1 MPMPM
6 LLPTDTSFRDA
17 VRRADVGLLAGL
29 LDAQHC
35 SPAVFGIL
43 VRHED
48 PRLRYLGLV
57 LLAERVG
64 SDRTGGEREM
74 AEFAGLLPASVG
86 GAPEEALVLA
96 RLHERLGP
104 YLRGPYLRGSGTG
117 ESGLRG
123 PGLPAWRTA
132 DLPVRVRIAW
142 LRAELLNEP
151 TVLRTEPRGELLY
164 QAVREATA
172 AAAHRPERLVN
183 ELLDS
188 GDPVLQA
195 DALRLTREGLHAGL
209 LAPVRV
215 RGHVISLLGADSAEV
230 VTAALDE
237 LAEPW
242 AALDPLA
249 PGLLA
254 PFLAA
259 DSVITRPGAAA
270 AALGAAARH
279 GHDGLLWQ
287 VVDDADLPPVLRR
300 RAMELLGELADR
312 GDIGALTAVAAG
324 DPLLFAGSAV
334 TCLRGLHRRGHFP
347 DGPHVPAVIGLA
359 LADHS
364 VAPHE
369 VATILFTC
377 RHETLRVL
385 TDTDAGDPTWPRRL
399 ALLVALAGQGA
410 GRLPIGEAIARV
422 LPSAPAPAPFLDAI
436 RALRHADAEDAVITL
451 LPSAPAAALDALEAI
466 GGHRTATALRQGLGL
481 AAKAGG
487 GETGGGETGQGETG
501 GGETG
506 RGETGGGE
514 TGRGEIAPHLR
525 AVRNRALEV
534 LWHLTDDPARRQAL
548 LVRLDP
554 ADLPTRIAADLGGP
568 DERELAL
575 LSSHPDPD
583 LPVAA
588 LCRLAAHGGA
598 GTLPVIA
605 DLLLRVVADL
615 AASREP
621 GAAAPVPDTGSPAGQ
636 PAGEPVVPQEVLD
649 AVHDLG
655 RRLHLRGRIRP
666 VCLLDAANPR
676 EAGHALVATMAL
688 DLLDRPGLSGGEQ
701 TILLELLLRAP
712 YEGTRARVHRLLR
725 HRDRHVRKHVIALL
739 AREAGGDDAQALS
752 ATLIA
757 LTAAQD
763 IQTVRQA
770 LLALGHARARWAST
784 AIAARLGHPNMNVR
798 KTAARVLVG
807 SGTSA
812 AVPALL
818 FQLGHQDNPGLRG
831 TLVEALRAILGDAYP
846 ATVLAAGEQS
856 EDDGRVRELLLAGLD
871 RTLPARSVLALDG
884 QASRVAPTLLALVAS
899 GRVGLASGKA
909 EDLAAAMTG
918 HGITPPGVPRS
929 AEDAGAD
936 RDAEALATE
945 GWRAPVALRLAARR
959 EPPRPA
965 RLRELRPQLP
975 DWLRLA
981 ASHPA
986 ERVGVLRLTLGLCP
1000 APWTAGELTEFAR
1013 SARVLLDGLAEA
1025 PTAERHDLMAVLE
1038 AVAPTLPAIERF
1050 AVAEAVRALPAA
1062 PSDSPST
1069 LTLLRALDAVLVRAD
1084 LEQALDSARLGAN
1097 PGRAE
1102 SAVLREAFAAPQSPA
1117 TPQPFAGPPSPAAT
1131 AQAEAEAWRA
1141 ALDAAVRAPGALEE
1155 FRLLCRQRAGV
1166 DAAYGVPGSRDR
1178 LTALIDAHA
1187 TAGPGVRALLIDWM
1201 TEIQPLDAPPWTLTE
1216 TARAGARSDIGARA
1230 PRPRTVRVDDLDQ
1243 PAPRPRT
1250 VRVDDLDQPR
1260 STALRE
1266 RLLAMLRASAP
1277 DRRHAAALALLKW
1290 PEPEGVLPVLRAFLR
1305 GRVDVPVGAAL
1316 AGALSVLDEG
1326 ELRADG
1332 VLRDRVALVASRLDP
1347 PELEPLVPLLLEWW
1361 EHDPASGG
1369 SEIGRALHRVP
1380 ADVLAEHLGDR
1391 LEAGAWGFLD
1401 LLGGRSLLR
1410 TPALTRTCRR
1420 LRAEGR
1426 DDLADTLLLVEGPLR
1441 RPDSVRQD
1449 AADLAALRE
1458 RAPAASAGASAPPSR
1473 QELLELARTGDP
1485 VRIRHAL
1492 ARLAE
1497 DHDGPDADWDPELR
1511 ELIGTLLRHPKPKV
1525 RLHAHRTSRAV
1536 LDRQAYLHHTSV
1548 LLDDPQPDLVRTAI
1562 RTLCRAGWT
1571 PAVPAVTGLLEHPH
1585 PVVRRAAAEGLVGMG
1600 APAVPA
1606 LRRAVVHA
1614 RPDRRSLY
1622 ADVLERITAGQAV

>member
-1 MPMPM
+1 MP
-6 LLPTDTSFRDA
+6 LPADTSFRDA
-17 VRRADVGLLAGL
+17 VRRADVGLPAGL
-29 LDAQHC
+29 LDARHC
-35 SPAVFGIL
+35 SPAVLGIL

-86 GAPEEALVLA
+86 GTPEEALVLA

-104 YLRGPYLRGSGTG
+104 YLRGAGRGGPG
-117 ESGLRG
+117 RRN

-151 TVLRTEPRGELLY
+151 TVIRKEPRGELLY
-164 QAVREATA
+164 QAVRETTAT
-172 AAAHRPERLVN
+172 AAHRPERLVN

-215 RGHVISLLGADSAEV
+215 RAHVISLLGAGSAEV

-237 LAEPW
+237 LAQPW
-242 AALDPLA
+242 AALEPLA
-249 PGLLA
+249 SGPLA

-270 AALGAAARH
+270 AALRAAAHH

-287 VVDDADLPPVLRR
+287 VVDDPDLPPVLRR

-312 GDIGALTAVAAG
+312 GDIGVLTAVAAR

-334 TCLRGLHRRGHFP
+334 ACLRGLHRRGHFP
-347 DGPHVPAVIGLA
+347 DVPHVPAVVGLA

-385 TDTDAGDPTWPRRL
+385 ADTDAGDPTWPRRL

-410 GRLPIGEAIARV
+410 GQLPIGEAIARV

-481 AAKAGG
+481 AGKAGG
-487 GETGGGETGQGETG
+487 GEAGGGEAGRGETA
-501 GGETG
+501 GGEAG
-506 RGETGGGE
+506 RGETGG
-514 TGRGEIAPHLR
+514 GEIAPHLR

-554 ADLPTRIAADLGGP
+554 ADLPTRVAADLGGP

-575 LSSHPDPD
+575 LSSHLDPD

-621 GAAAPVPDTGSPAGQ
+621 GAAAPVPDTGS

-712 YEGTRARVHRLLR
+712 YESTRARVHRLLR

-807 SGTSA
+807 SGTPA

-818 FQLGHQDNPGLRG
+818 LQLGHQDNPGLRG
-831 TLVEALRAILGDAYP
+831 SLVEALRAILGDAYP
-846 ATVLAAGEQS
+846 ATVLAAAEQS
-856 EDDGRVRELLLAGLD
+856 GDGGRVRELLLAGLD
-871 RTLPARSVLALDG
+871 RTLSARSVLALDG
-884 QASRVAPTLLALVAS
+884 QGSRVAPTLLALVAS
-899 GRVGLASGKA
+899 GRVGLASGKV

-918 HGITPPGVPRS
+918 HGITPPGVPRP

-936 RDAEALATE
+936 RDAEALAAE

-959 EPPRPA
+959 ELPRPT

-986 ERVGVLRLTLGLCP
+986 ERVGVLRLALGLCP
-1000 APWTAGELTEFAR
+1000 APWTTGELSEFAR
-1013 SARVLLDGLAEA
+1013 SAGVLLDGLAEA
-1025 PTAERHDLMAVLE
+1025 PTAGRRDLLAVLE
-1038 AVAPTLPAIERF
+1038 AVAPTLPTIEKL

-1062 PSDSPST
+1062 PSDRPAT
-1069 LTLLRALDAVLVRAD
+1069 LTLLRALGAVLVRAD
-1084 LEQALDSARLGAN
+1084 LEQALDAARLAAH
-1097 PGRAE
+1097 PGQAE
-1102 SAVLREAFAAPQSPA
+1102 SAVLREAFAAPQ
-1117 TPQPFAGPPSPAAT
+1117 SPAAT

-1141 ALDAAVRAPGALEE
+1141 ALDAAVRTPGALEE
-1155 FRLLCRQRAGV
+1155 FRGLCRQRDGVATAAAVDAADGADGAAVV

-1178 LTALIDAHA
+1178 LAALIDAHA
-1187 TAGPGVRALLIDWM
+1187 TAGPGVRAALIDWM
-1201 TEIQPLDAPPWTLTE
+1201 TEMQPLDAPPWTLTE
-1216 TARAGARSDIGARA
+1216 TARAGARSDARA
-1230 PRPRTVRVDDLDQ
+1230 Q
-1243 PAPRPRT
+1243 APRPRT

-1277 DRRHAAALALLKW
+1277 DRRHTAALALLKW

-1305 GRVDVPVGAAL
+1305 GRVDVPVGAGL
-1316 AGALSVLDEG
+1316 ARALSVLDES

-1332 VLRDRVALVASRLDP
+1332 VLRDRAALVMSELDP
-1347 PELEPLVPLLLEWW
+1347 SELEPLVPLLLEWW
-1361 EHDPASGG
+1361 EHDSASGG
-1369 SEIGRALHRVP
+1369 SAVGRALHSVP
-1380 ADVLAEHLGDR
+1380 ADVLAEHLGAR
-1391 LEAGAWGFLD
+1391 LDAGAWGFLD

-1426 DDLADTLLLVEGPLR
+1426 DDLADTLRLVEGPLR
-1441 RPDSVRQD
+1441 RPDTVRQD

-1458 RAPAASAGASAPPSR
+1458 RDPAAPAGASEPPSR

-1492 ARLAE
+1492 TRLAE
-1497 DHDGPDADWDPELR
+1497 EHDGADADRDPDLR
-1511 ELIGTLLRHPKPKV
+1511 ELIGALLRHPKPKV

-1536 LDRQAYLHHTSV
+1536 LDRQTYLHHTSV

-1562 RTLCRAGWT
+1562 RTLCHAGWT

-1606 LRRAVVHA
+1606 LRRAAVHA